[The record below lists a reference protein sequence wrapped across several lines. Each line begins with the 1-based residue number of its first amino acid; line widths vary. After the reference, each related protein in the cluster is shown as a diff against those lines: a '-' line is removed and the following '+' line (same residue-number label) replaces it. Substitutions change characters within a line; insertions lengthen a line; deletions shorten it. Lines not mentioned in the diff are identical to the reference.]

1 MFIIVNCLCYNIYF
15 VSKLKNAIHM
25 MIKLETISYFDF
37 MILIKCSIGAR
48 YVSHSPY
55 DLPFQHHHPPTFM
68 IHKKSLKISKR

>member
-25 MIKLETISYFDF
+25 MMKLETISYFDF

-55 DLPFQHHHPPTFM
+55 VLPFHHPPTFM